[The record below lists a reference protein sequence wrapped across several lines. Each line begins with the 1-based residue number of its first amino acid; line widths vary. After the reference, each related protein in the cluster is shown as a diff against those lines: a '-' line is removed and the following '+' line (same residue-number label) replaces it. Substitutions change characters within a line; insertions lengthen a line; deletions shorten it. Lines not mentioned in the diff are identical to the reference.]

1 MFPVMLRENAAVP
14 AVAPVGEMEAIT
26 AVASVELEIVKGA
39 EAELTPELETVIDA
53 VPAVA
58 ISGA

>member
-1 MFPVMLRENAAVP
+1 
-14 AVAPVGEMEAIT
+14 MEAIT